1 MKKILILSLALILG
15 IGATAQVKFGA
26 KAGLNVAT
34 LSAPEGTSF
43 DTKLGFFVGGH
54 VNFSFSEIIGLQ
66 PGLVFSTQGAK
77 LNVDELGDA
86 STSLN
91 FSYLNIPILLD
102 IKPFANF
109 SILVGP
115 QIGINVY
122 KGAKAEIE
130 GISGSISGSEFEDE
144 FGKVNTIDFAAA
156 LGVQYA
162 IGGHF
167 VISARYNLGL
177 TKTFKDAEEGSANR
191 VFQFGV
197 GWTF

>member
-1 MKKILILSLALILG
+1 MKKVLILSVALFLG

-26 KAGLNVAT
+26 KAGVNVAT
-34 LSAPEGTSF
+34 LTEPDGASFGT
-43 DTKLGFFVGGH
+43 KVGFFVGGN

-66 PGLVFSTQGAK
+66 PELVFSTQGTK
-77 LNVDELGDA
+77 EDDA
-86 STSLN
+86 SIN
-91 FSYLNIPILLD
+91 FNYLNIPVLLD

-122 KGAKAEIE
+122 KGSKLGDE
-130 GISGSISGSEFEDE
+130 SISGSDFEDA

-156 LGVQYA
+156 LGAQYA

-177 TKTFKDAEEGSANR
+177 TKTLKDAEEGCANS